1 MMRPYSPGVHH
12 SVRNLV
18 QIRRVIIGGL
28 ALLLCGG
35 ISARSKNDPLMFVFL
50 RVDRGQDVA
59 ILRPMIAPD
68 IGVQLDSGPRELKAG
83 TVLQCASSLRE
94 HDAIVET
101 KIATVTDLVL
111 DCGAQKFV
119 VKTIDFRP
127 AAR

>member
-1 MMRPYSPGVHH
+1 MR
-12 SVRNLV
+12 RIL
-18 QIRRVIIGGL
+18 IGAI

-50 RVDRGQDVA
+50 RVDHGQDVA

-68 IGVQLDSGPRELKAG
+68 IGVQLDSGPRELKPG

-111 DCGAQKFV
+111 DFGAQKFV
-119 VKTIDFRP
+119 VKTIDLRP
-127 AAR
+127 VAR

>member
-1 MMRPYSPGVHH
+1 MR
-12 SVRNLV
+12 RIL
-18 QIRRVIIGGL
+18 IGAI

-50 RVDRGQDVA
+50 RVDHGQDVA

-68 IGVQLDSGPRELKAG
+68 IGVQLDSGPRELKPG

-101 KIATVTDLVL
+101 KIAKVTDLML

-119 VKTIDFRP
+119 VKTIDLRP
-127 AAR
+127 VAR

>member
-1 MMRPYSPGVHH
+1 MR
-12 SVRNLV
+12 RIL
-18 QIRRVIIGGL
+18 IGAI

-50 RVDRGQDVA
+50 RVDHGQDVA

-68 IGVQLDSGPRELKAG
+68 IGVQLDSGPRELKPG

-111 DCGAQKFV
+111 DCGAQKSV